1 MIKILSQLGMEE
13 NPAFDKGHLQKLADN
28 VLFKDE
34 CFLAK
39 KQAKMLST
47 LSTPIQ
53 HHIGSPS

>member
-13 NPAFDKGHLQKLADN
+13 NPAFGKGHLQKLAGN
-28 VLFKDE
+28 VFFKDE

-53 HHIGSPS
+53 NHIGSPS